1 MKIVIPDDFPPVYS
15 GDPELARLEAL
26 GEVAVYGTKAAS
38 EDELIERLQ
47 GATVAI
53 NVRSFSA
60 FAERV
65 ISSLPDLQLISILGT
80 GTDNVDLAACDR
92 HGVLVSNTPGAS
104 TTSVA
109 ELTLALLLAVAR
121 HSPLH
126 DRKAREGSW
135 HHETGF
141 ELRGKV
147 LGVVGL
153 GLIGQEVAR
162 LGRAFG
168 MRVIA
173 WSFRQDEAR
182 AAALGV
188 RLVALDDLFRE
199 ADVVSLHVRNTPE
212 ARGLVGRRELG
223 LMKPDAVLV
232 NTARAA
238 VVDQDA
244 LLEALRERR
253 IAGAGL
259 DVFLEEPLPA
269 DSPWAR
275 LENVVLSPHVGWVTR
290 EASARLA
297 AMPVDNVEA
306 YLSGHPANVVNP
318 GALSHERQRSW
329 LSTRAPHS

>member
-1 MKIVIPDDFPPVYS
+1 MKIVIPDDYPSVYRD
-15 GDPELARLEAL
+15 DPELARLQAM
-26 GEVAVYGTKAAS
+26 GEVVVYGTKAAS
-38 EDELIERLQ
+38 EDELIERLR

-53 NVRSFSA
+53 NVRSYSA
-60 FAERV
+60 FAERA
-65 ISSLPDLQLISILGT
+65 ITSLPDLQLISILGT

-92 HGVLVSNTPGAS
+92 QGVLVTNTPGAS

-109 ELTLALLLAVAR
+109 ELTIALLLAVAR
-121 HSPLH
+121 HVPLH
-126 DRKAREGSW
+126 DRKVREGSW
-135 HHETGF
+135 HHEMGF
-141 ELRGKV
+141 ELRGKA

-162 LGRAFG
+162 LGQAFG

-173 WSFRQDEAR
+173 WSFRRDEPR

-188 RLVALDDLFRE
+188 DLVALDDLFRE
-199 ADVVSLHVRNTPE
+199 ADVVSLHVRNTTE
-212 ARGLVGRRELG
+212 ARGLVGRRLLG
-223 LMKPDAVLV
+223 LMKPDAVLI

-238 VVDQDA
+238 IVDQDA
-244 LLEALRERR
+244 LVEALRERR

-269 DSPWAR
+269 DSPWTK

-290 EASARLA
+290 EASGRLA

-306 YLSGHPANVVNP
+306 YLSGRPANVVNP
-318 GALSHERQRSW
+318 GALSHEKQRSW
-329 LSTRAPHS
+329 LDARAPRA

>member
-1 MKIVIPDDFPPVYS
+1 VKIVIPDDYPPVYR
-15 GDPELARLEAL
+15 DTPELARLRLL
-26 GEVAVYGTKAAS
+26 GEVVVHETKAADES
-38 EDELIERLQ
+38 ELIARLA

-60 FAERV
+60 FSERV
-65 ISSLPDLQLISILGT
+65 IDSLPDLRLISILGT
-80 GTDNVDLAACDR
+80 GTDNVDLGACDR
-92 HGVLVSNTPGAS
+92 HGVLVTNTPGAS

-109 ELTLALLLAVAR
+109 ELTIALLLAVAR
-121 HSPLH
+121 HLVGH
-126 DRKAREGSW
+126 DRAAREGTW

-162 LGRAFG
+162 LAQAFG

-173 WSFRQDEAR
+173 WSFHRDESR

-188 RLVALDDLFRE
+188 EMVELDDLLRE

-212 ARGLVGRRELG
+212 AKGLVGRRELG
-223 LMKPDAVLV
+223 LMKREAVLI

-238 VVDQDA
+238 IVDQGA
-244 LLEALRERR
+244 LLEALGARG

-269 DSPWAR
+269 GSPWAR
-275 LENVVLSPHVGWVTR
+275 LDNVVLTPHVGWVTR
-290 EASARLA
+290 EASARLV

-306 YLSGHPANVVNP
+306 CLTGSPTNVVNP
-318 GALSHERQRSW
+318 GALQHEKQRAW
-329 LSTRAPHS
+329 LARPR